1 MPTSTSMPLL
11 GCWLNLAEPGI
22 AELVGLAGYDI
33 ALIDMEHSPFGLDTV
48 VSSVRAVHAGGA
60 RAFVR
65 APDADPRWIGRLMD
79 LGADGVMVP
88 MVGDAATAQ
97 RLAAAAV
104 YAPDGT
110 RGMAAGIVR
119 ASGYG
124 CDVEGYVPSARERFT
139 LMCQIETAQGVDN
152 AAEIAAVD
160 GVDVIFIGPYDLSG
174 SLGHR
179 GAPDHP
185 VTGTAIERI
194 VEAARRAGRPIATL
208 PTPARPAA
216 TLVADGVDIVFGGSD
231 LGMLRQAFQADL
243 MACRAAAKA

>member
-1 MPTSTSMPLL
+1 MPTPTTPTL

-22 AELVGLAGYDI
+22 AELVGRAGYDV

-48 VSSVRAVHAGGA
+48 VGLVRAVQAGGA

-88 MVGDAATAQ
+88 MVGNAATAE
-97 RLAAAAV
+97 RLVAAAL
-104 YAPDGT
+104 YAPLGT

-124 CDVEGYVPSARERFT
+124 CDVDGYVPAARDRFT
-139 LMCQIETAQGVDN
+139 LLCQIETAEGVDN
-152 AAEIAAVD
+152 AADIAAVD
-160 GVDVIFIGPYDLSG
+160 GVDVIFIGPFDLAG

-179 GAPDHP
+179 GEPDHP
-185 VTGTAIERI
+185 VTREAIGRI
-194 VEAARRAGRPIATL
+194 EAAARQAGRPLATL

-231 LGMLRQAFQADL
+231 LGMLRLAFQADL
-243 MACRAAAKA
+243 SACRDASKA